1 MNIPRRTFL
10 KLTLTSSAIAM
21 GSLLLPV
28 SVMAEWPKDAFS
40 AKTVDD
46 ALTALFS
53 TSETEN
59 SEKILIQTPD
69 TAENGAVVPVTVN
82 AELENVDSI
91 AIIAEKNPIPLI
103 SKFSF
108 SPNMVPYISTRVK
121 MAGTGNILIVVKT
134 TEGKL
139 YTNRKEVVV
148 TVGGCGG

>member
-21 GSLLLPV
+21 GSLLLPA

-46 ALTALFS
+46 ALTALFN
-53 TSETEN
+53 TTETEN

-108 SPNMVPYISTRVK
+108 FPNMMPYISTRVK
-121 MAGTGNILIVVKT
+121 MGGTGNILIVVKT
-134 TEGKL
+134 TDGKL